1 MRLRRLFPCI
11 LALLCLQAVAQPDS
25 SHLRIGL
32 LTCSPGAELYSTF
45 GHTAIRVTDSASGVD
60 MVYNYGTF
68 DDRDPN
74 FYIKFVKGIMLYA
87 LSNYSYSD
95 FLREYTYENRSV
107 IDQELLL
114 TGAQKQSLYAALQ
127 ENAREENRY
136 YNYYFHTD
144 NCTTRARDMIVQKT
158 GAAIVF
164 NNILP
169 EKRPSYR
176 NLIHTYLDKA
186 NQDWSKFGIDLLL
199 GSNLDEKV
207 TNEQAMF
214 LPDYLMKGIDAATAN
229 GHKLAKKYQFALQL
243 PPTPPGVTLLTP
255 LFLFS
260 MLFIII
266 GLLSFGAL
274 TNVWAQRILNV
285 FDAVFFLCIGI
296 FGILIVTLWAI
307 RVDTVC
313 RDNFNVIWALPTHFF
328 VAFVVYF
335 KRKWLQTYFRI
346 TFAITLLF
354 TLCWFFIPQQVNA
367 AVLPLLG
374 IMLMRSYFRGNLPVK
389 QRKLRHTAN
398 IISSSKTINIE
409 L

>member
-1 MRLRRLFPCI
+1 MKLRRLLPF
-11 LALLCLQAVAQPDS
+11 LLLLFCAQAVAQADS
-25 SHLRIGL
+25 SHLRICL

-45 GHTAIRVTDSASGVD
+45 GHTAIRVTDSANGID

-74 FYIKFVKGIMLYA
+74 FYVKFTKGIMLYA
-87 LSNYSYSD
+87 LSNYSYQE
-95 FLREYTYENRSV
+95 FLQEYSYERRSV
-107 IDQELLL
+107 IEQELLL
-114 TGAQKQSLYAALQ
+114 TGEQKKNLYAALQ
-127 ENAREENRY
+127 ENAKEENRY

-144 NCTTRARDMIVQKT
+144 NCTTRARDMIEQRT
-158 GAAIVF
+158 GASVIF

-169 EKRPSYR
+169 EKPPTYR

-186 NQDWSKFGIDLLL
+186 NQDWSKFGIDLAL
-199 GSNLDEKV
+199 GNNLDEKV
-207 TNEQAMF
+207 TNKQAMF
-214 LPDYLMKGIDAATAN
+214 LPDYLMKGVEAATAD
-229 GHKLAKKYQFALQL
+229 GHQLAKKYQYALQL
-243 PPTPPGVTLLTP
+243 PPMPPAATVLTP

-260 MLFIII
+260 MIFIII

-274 TNVWAQRILNV
+274 TNIWARRILHV

-328 VAFVVYF
+328 AAFVVYL
-335 KRKWLQTYFRI
+335 KRKWLQTYFRVA
-346 TFAITLLF
+346 FGITLLF
-354 TLCWFFIPQQVNA
+354 TLSWFFIPQQINS

-374 IMLMRSYFRGNLPVK
+374 IILMRSYFRGNLPVK
-389 QRKLRHTAN
+389 QRKFRNTTN
-398 IISSSKTINIE
+398 IFVASKTINID